1 MSESARKT
9 YESGA
14 GNTTSAANAQP
25 GTPSGEEN
33 RIDLGSLFPAKG
45 DPRRPP
51 EWFGRALLYVAIAIV
66 VFSFCW
72 RSWGSI
78 SYLVLDIIISLF
90 IALAIEPLVLAL
102 VEHGWKRGV
111 ASATGMV
118 GLAIIICVL
127 LTLFG
132 NMFVSQVIAMISGL
146 PTMYEQIRE
155 FIGQYSTFELPEIN
169 SLGSEIL
176 NNIQTSW
183 VTDFA
188 GTAMSTVSGLMG
200 FLLNLMTVIMTT
212 YYISA
217 AGPKLR
223 RSFCRWLAPNTQRR
237 FLLVWTV
244 AQDQI
249 SSFLFSR
256 SILALINAACTAI
269 FLEVL
274 QVPYWLPLA
283 LFCGVVSQFIPTV
296 GTYIGGALPVL
307 FAWGNRGWTYA
318 LAVLVFIIIY
328 QQIENLI
335 LSPRI
340 SQRTMDINAAL
351 AFLAVLAF
359 GSLFGALGAFLALPV
374 TASIQVIFRA
384 YTRRYELVDSP
395 LMYDPVPEKKS
406 KIVEASEAFGE
417 HVLHPIGEHVPR
429 AAKGSTKKVPM
440 DEELRRLQQEL
451 YAFEQGGPLLPE
463 DDDSATVAIPKHVLS
478 GSVSGMVKPGLR
490 GAEEPDTGKPEESE
504 VDQTKALP
512 ATESTDNTDNHANG
526 ADVSKSDE
534 AKPSSNSNP
543 RAGWR

>member
-1 MSESARKT
+1 MSESARNT

-14 GNTTSAANAQP
+14 GDTTSAANPQSGAP
-25 GTPSGEEN
+25 RGEEN

-51 EWFGRALLYVAIAIV
+51 EWFGRALFYVAIAIV

-102 VEHGWKRGV
+102 VEHGWKRGA

-132 NMFVSQVIAMISGL
+132 NMFVSQVIAMVSGL
-146 PTMYEQIRE
+146 PAMYEQIRE

-406 KIVEASEAFGE
+406 RIVEASEAFGE

-451 YAFEQGGPLLPE
+451 YALEQGGPLLPE
-463 DDDSATVAIPKHVLS
+463 DDESATVAIPKHVLS
-478 GSVSGMVKPGLR
+478 GNASGMAKPGLR
-490 GAEEPDTGKPEESE
+490 GTEEAKEAEDGRT
-504 VDQTKALP
+504 
-512 ATESTDNTDNHANG
+512 ATPSTAESTNKHANG
-526 ADVSKSDE
+526 VDVSKSDE
-534 AKPSSNSNP
+534 AKSPASSNP